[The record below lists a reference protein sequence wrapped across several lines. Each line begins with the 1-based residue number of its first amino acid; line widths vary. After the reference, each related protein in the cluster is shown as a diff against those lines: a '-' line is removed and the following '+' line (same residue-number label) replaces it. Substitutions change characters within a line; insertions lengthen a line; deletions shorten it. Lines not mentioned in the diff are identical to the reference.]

1 VVAVSLDTKTVNAFA
16 LPGGQIFITEALLSR
31 LETRGQ
37 LAGVLGHEIGHVIGR
52 HSAARIETGKLFG
65 GLAQAGGVASG
76 SQAGMNIS
84 SMVANVFVMKY
95 GREDELESDRLGLLL
110 MARSGYD
117 PRSLMGVMEILRTAS
132 GGSKQPEFM
141 STHPDPGNRIEQI
154 KSTLQQMFPDGVPDG
169 LVK

>member
-1 VVAVSLDTKTVNAFA
+1 
-16 LPGGQIFITEALLSR
+16 
-31 LETRGQ
+31 
-37 LAGVLGHEIGHVIGR
+37 
-52 HSAARIETGKLFG
+52 
-65 GLAQAGGVASG
+65 
-76 SQAGMNIS
+76 
-84 SMVANVFVMKY
+84 MKY

-110 MARSGYD
+110 MARAGYD